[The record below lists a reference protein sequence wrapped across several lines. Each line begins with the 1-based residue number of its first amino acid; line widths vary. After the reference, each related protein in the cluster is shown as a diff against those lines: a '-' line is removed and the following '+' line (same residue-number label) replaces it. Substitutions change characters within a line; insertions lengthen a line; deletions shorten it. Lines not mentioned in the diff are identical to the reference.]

1 MAKSVNSPLTEK
13 ESKWV
18 ADWLA
23 GKGHSLPRGWI
34 AVNRLRPSEVAK
46 RYKVT
51 QAEVIQASRRE
62 IEEKE

>member
-1 MAKSVNSPLTEK
+1 MTKNINSPLTEK

-18 ADWLA
+18 ADWLST
-23 GKGHSLPRGWI
+23 KGHSLPRGWI
-34 AVNRLRPSEVAK
+34 AVNRLRPSEVAR

-51 QAEVIQASRRE
+51 LLEVVKASRRE